1 MNKPYNQFE
10 LPGFINISIL
20 VIWMCSLIIIV
31 YFSLQPSMAITA
43 QSRYLD
49 KIFHLLSY
57 LWLAMLLMF
66 YLRTNR
72 SFLLVP
78 VLLILLG
85 IALEILQSYIPGR
98 FYSVPDM
105 ISNSLGVVAGALL
118 GKKIKSLLAKAI
130 S

>member
-1 MNKPYNQFE
+1 MNRPYNQFE
-10 LPGFINISIL
+10 LPGAINISIL
-20 VIWMCSLIIIV
+20 VIWMCSLIVII
-31 YFSLQPSMAITA
+31 YFSLQPSMAITTP
-43 QSRYLD
+43 SRYLD

-57 LWLAMLLMF
+57 LWLAMLLALYF
-66 YLRTNR
+66 RTR
-72 SFLLVP
+72 KSFLLVP

-85 IALEILQSYIPGR
+85 IALEIIQSYIPGR
-98 FYSVPDM
+98 FFSVPDM